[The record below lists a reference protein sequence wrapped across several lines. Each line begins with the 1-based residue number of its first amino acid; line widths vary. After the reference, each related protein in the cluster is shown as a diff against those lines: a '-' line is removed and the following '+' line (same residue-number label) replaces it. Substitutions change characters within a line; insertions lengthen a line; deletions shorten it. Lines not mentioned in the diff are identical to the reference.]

1 MYVRTEKDSGRKY
14 REFFADCLTFDDI
27 DFERFTFETSA
38 NSVRQFRC
46 KVKKWKMIQFI
57 FVSDALNEGFGIYEI
72 LVKYIEAGEER
83 GA

>member
-1 MYVRTEKDSGRKY
+1 M
-14 REFFADCLTFDDI
+14 
-27 DFERFTFETSA
+27 
-38 NSVRQFRC
+38 RQFRC